1 MFKTPS
7 TVTNRHR
14 KRNAVLVAALAFDF
28 GCSVVT
34 IHNHLVQCRIE
45 LVAIG
50 MAVDLDGC
58 IEPSEWVHP
67 IHYPSIPW
75 FLAVVLAVSLACS
88 QAGVRLLGQI
98 YRA

>member
-14 KRNAVLVAALAFDF
+14 KRNAVLGAALAFDF

-50 MAVDLDGC
+50 MAVGLDGC
-58 IEPSEWVHP
+58 IEPSEWVYP
-67 IHYPSIPW
+67 IHYLSNRR
-75 FLAVVLAVSLACS
+75 FCVVVLAVSISCS
-88 QAGVRLLGQI
+88 QTDVRLLGRI
-98 YRA
+98 CRA